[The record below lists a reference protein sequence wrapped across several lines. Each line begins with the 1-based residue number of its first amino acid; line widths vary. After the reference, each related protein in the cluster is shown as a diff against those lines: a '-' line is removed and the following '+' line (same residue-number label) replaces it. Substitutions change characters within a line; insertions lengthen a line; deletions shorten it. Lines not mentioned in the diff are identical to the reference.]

1 MPKFVRFAP
10 SWNSTSSTKESLLE
24 PVGRASSPRFPRW
37 TRISHR
43 PGGAYVSD
51 AAPNTKH
58 VTGLH
63 RAEALAADA
72 ITHQLKKV
80 TKLKETHPIELT
92 LSDSVC

>member
-1 MPKFVRFAP
+1 MPKFVRFAS

-43 PGGAYVSD
+43 PVSG

-72 ITHQLKKV
+72 ITHQLKKSDK
-80 TKLKETHPIELT
+80 TKGNP
-92 LSDSVC
+92 SD